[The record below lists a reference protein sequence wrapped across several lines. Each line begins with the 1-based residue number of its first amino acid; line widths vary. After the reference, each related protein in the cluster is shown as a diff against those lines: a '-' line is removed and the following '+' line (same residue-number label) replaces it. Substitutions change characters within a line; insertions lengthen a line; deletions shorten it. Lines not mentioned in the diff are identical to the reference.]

1 MQRYYSN
8 IYWHFTGSPD
18 VNWSKIEMPKEIE
31 GKAKE
36 AEECVEILKAILASR
51 KLLAGSPEKIHGEVK
66 TKKFCSVCDIPFKDL
81 LYHADYYGKVAIG
94 FSANSIHENFNPV
107 LYMERGFPIPSKT
120 KINTERE
127 LDLNKEFDEKTSV
140 FDLFSYLFGLEE
152 NPEYKDFLENYLGE
166 LRKFV
171 KITRFSENDN
181 ETFYREREWR
191 SKKGDFEFNENDL
204 EALILPEKFID
215 EVKQHL
221 IDCDYEKNITI
232 IPFEFLERA

>member
-1 MQRYYSN
+1 
-8 IYWHFTGSPD
+8 
-18 VNWSKIEMPKEIE
+18 
-31 GKAKE
+31 
-36 AEECVEILKAILASR
+36 
-51 KLLAGSPEKIHGEVK
+51 
-66 TKKFCSVCDIPFKDL
+66 
-81 LYHADYYGKVAIG
+81 
-94 FSANSIHENFNPV
+94 
-107 LYMERGFPIPSKT
+107 MEREFPIPSDT
-120 KINTERE
+120 KINLKKE
-127 LDLNKEFDEKTSV
+127 LDLNKEFDEKESA

-152 NPEYKDFLENYLGE
+152 NPEYKDFLKNHLGE